1 MKKELLECSNKKDCW
16 VQMFWTVSVWTKWQ
30 VVIPSQVR
38 KNLNINTWDQLI
50 VVTKYWK
57 AIWMI
62 KADDLEELMEYMR
75 KEMESK

>member
-1 MKKELLECSNKKDCW
+1 MKKELLECNGKKDCW
-16 VQMFWTVSVWTKWQ
+16 VQMFWTVTVWPKWQ

-62 KADDLEELMEYMR
+62 KADDIEELMEYMK
-75 KEMESK
+75 KEMENK